1 MIYKS
6 KDTGELVTKATMLK
20 TMHEQFNN
28 PEPDELAIMEHF
40 LLVLEDWDL
49 GQVVITRALDAEIN
63 ENPEAQREIA
73 EAFNRYKM
81 YDWGDSES
89 YDQELNDRAIL
100 NKDDRILASYTLKS
114 INRKIWIIT
123 EWDRSVTT
131 LLFPEDY

>member
-40 LLVLEDWDL
+40 LLVLENWDM
-49 GQVVITRALDAEIN
+49 GQMVITRALDAAIK
-63 ENPEAQREIA
+63 ENPDAQRELI
-73 EAFNRYKM
+73 ECFGRYKM
-81 YDWGDSES
+81 YDWGDSNGH
-89 YDQELNDRAIL
+89 DQELNDRAII
-100 NKDDRILASYTLKS
+100 NKDDRILASYYLKS
-114 INRKIWIIT
+114 LNKEIWIIT

-131 LLFPEDY
+131 FLFPEDY